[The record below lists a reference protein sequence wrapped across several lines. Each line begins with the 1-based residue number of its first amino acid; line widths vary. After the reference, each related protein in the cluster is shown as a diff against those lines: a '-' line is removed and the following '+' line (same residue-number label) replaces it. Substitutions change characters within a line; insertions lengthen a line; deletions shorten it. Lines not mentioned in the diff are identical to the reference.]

1 MYIRHDSETADIW
14 DFWNSADWGA
24 KSIQLG
30 LVELIH
36 EGTQLV
42 VTSSFFKKKEKIV
55 AENWRCYLF
64 SFSFSPSVILFQ
76 PSTISSPPPALHP
89 SSDAAPSCWQTLH
102 GMNETN

>member
-42 VTSSFFKKKEKIV
+42 VTSSF
-55 AENWRCYLF
+55 
-64 SFSFSPSVILFQ
+64 
-76 PSTISSPPPALHP
+76 
-89 SSDAAPSCWQTLH
+89 
-102 GMNETN
+102 